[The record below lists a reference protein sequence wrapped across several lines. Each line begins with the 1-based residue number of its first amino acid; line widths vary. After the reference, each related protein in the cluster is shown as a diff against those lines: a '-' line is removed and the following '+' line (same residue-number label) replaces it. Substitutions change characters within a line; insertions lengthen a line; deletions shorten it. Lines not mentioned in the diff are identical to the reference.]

1 MIHQYH
7 MKKILLMLGFFL
19 PDILLLAQDSIQRS
33 LLWEIRRNDL
43 GRPSYLFGTVHMIPK
58 DDFFIPDGMDHCL
71 DSSETVYL
79 ELDMNEMSDMGKM
92 MSIMDK
98 CYMKEGKTL
107 QDLMNAEDYA
117 LVKTKLEAM
126 GLPAM
131 FFDRMKPLFITS
143 LAGMDDGSQGGIQAD
158 DIRSYELELTER
170 AKVKKKPLKGIE
182 SIEFQ
187 LSIFDS
193 IPYDVQ
199 ARSLVDAMKNEKAG
213 DQMMKELI
221 ALYKKSDIN
230 GLAETAEQSDEAL
243 KPYMDLMLKSRN
255 KSWSPRMTEAMKTGS
270 CFFAFGVGH
279 LGGPDGLIS
288 LLRKESFVVTPVIK

>member
-1 MIHQYH
+1 
-7 MKKILLMLGFFL
+7 MLGFFL

-117 LVKTKLEAM
+117 LVKAKLEAM

-170 AKVKKKPLKGIE
+170 AKVKRSHSRALRA
-182 SIEFQ
+182 
-187 LSIFDS
+187 LSFNSAFLIQF
-193 IPYDVQ
+193 P
-199 ARSLVDAMKNEKAG
+199 
-213 DQMMKELI
+213 MMFR
-221 ALYKKSDIN
+221 
-230 GLAETAEQSDEAL
+230 Q
-243 KPYMDLMLKSRN
+243 
-255 KSWSPRMTEAMKTGS
+255 
-270 CFFAFGVGH
+270 GH
-279 LGGPDGLIS
+279 WL
-288 LLRKESFVVTPVIK
+288 TP